1 MLFTYFLLFLS
12 FCANVEL
19 VLFFRR
25 KIVADLLKAKE
36 QDDRKAGIRVENL
49 HLFVILTFLYS
60 VEFAFLKMGRE
71 IGTTSVSFPF
81 LIWPTKLSS
90 QVKKQTQELA
100 QKAFGKVYC
109 WMCGPHVL
117 LNRGMCVCFP
127 RAAVCRRTVSLNS
140 QWQECHREMGY
151 GN

>member
-1 MLFTYFLLFLS
+1 MLFTDFLLFLS

-49 HLFVILTFLYS
+49 QFTIVCSVILTFLYS

-81 LIWPTKLSS
+81 LI
-90 QVKKQTQELA
+90 
-100 QKAFGKVYC
+100 
-109 WMCGPHVL
+109 
-117 LNRGMCVCFP
+117 
-127 RAAVCRRTVSLNS
+127 
-140 QWQECHREMGY
+140 
-151 GN
+151 